1 MGSQPLTILDTH
13 VWLWYLLDDPS
24 LSAVFKQR
32 LEENPAEVF
41 VPSIC
46 LWEALMLAEKGRI
59 EVKGDS
65 PATVLMDLMRSC
77 GFTSVPLTNEIAVLS
92 RTLAFQ
98 HDDPA
103 DRFIAATAYALQ
115 GELATSDERLRNLP
129 WIKLA
134 Y

>member
-1 MGSQPLTILDTH
+1 
-13 VWLWYLLDDPS
+13 
-24 LSAVFKQR
+24 
-32 LEENPAEVF
+32 
-41 VPSIC
+41 
-46 LWEALMLAEKGRI
+46 MLAEKGRI